1 MGRYIGPS
9 CRLCRREGEKL
20 FLKGDKC
27 LSPKCPFEKRPYPPG
42 QHTRTRKL
50 SDYGIRLREKQKVKR
65 MYGVSERQMKK
76 YFKEAEKM
84 EGLTGENLLKLLEMR
99 LDNVVYRLGFAE
111 SRKHARQLVRHGH
124 FLVNGEK
131 VDIPSYRVKPG
142 DVIAWREKSKEK
154 FPYQKALQDINDV
167 IVPAWLELDREK
179 MIGRVLREPERS
191 DIDFRV
197 DERLIVEFYSR

>member
-20 FLKGDKC
+20 FLKGKKC

-42 QHTRTRKL
+42 QHTRVKKL

-65 MYGVSERQMKK
+65 IYGISETQMKK
-76 YFKEAEKM
+76 YFREAEKM
-84 EGLTGENLLKLLEMR
+84 KGLAGENLLKLLELR
-99 LDNVVYRLGFAE
+99 LDNVVYRLGFAD
-111 SRKHARQLVRHGH
+111 SRKQARQLVRHGH

-142 DVIAWREKSKEK
+142 DIIAWREKSKK
-154 FPYQKALQDINDV
+154 TFPYQKALQEINEV
-167 IVPAWLELDREK
+167 IVPPWLELDREK

-191 DIDFRV
+191 DIDYRV